1 MAKELTW
8 PEAIQQVLSA
18 SEDALHYVDITNRII
33 ELGLRTDLGAT
44 PSFTVSSAISTSLK
58 KKGENSPFIRVS
70 EGMYHLRSMNRAPIS
85 DASKS
90 RTAPISK
97 SEDEGHDIITSLGMF
112 WRRDA
117 VEWTSTPKLLG
128 MQRIGSLPVDFG
140 SQLGIYLLYD
150 GREIIYVGRS
160 SDRPLGIRLFEHTK
174 DRLATRWDRFSWFGL
189 KPVSESGELKP
200 IAASYSSQLII
211 PALEALLIEALEPR
225 QNRKRGDDL
234 SAVEYLQMEDPGI
247 ERRRKNA
254 ILQSLIERS

>member
-18 SEDALHYVDITNRII
+18 SEDALHYEDITNRII
-33 ELGLRTDLGAT
+33 ELGLRTNLGAT

-70 EGMYHLRSMNRAPIS
+70 EGMYHLRSLNRVSIAPTPKQS
-85 DASKS
+85 DSS
-90 RTAPISK
+90 FLGT
-97 SEDEGHDIITSLGMF
+97 EDESHDIITSLGMF

-117 VEWTSTPKLLG
+117 VDWGSNPKVLG
-128 MQRIGSLPVDFG
+128 MQRIGSTPVDFCN
-140 SQLGIYLLYD
+140 QLGIYLLYD
-150 GREIIYVGRS
+150 GREVIYVGRS

-211 PALEALLIEALEPR
+211 TALEALLIEALEPR

-234 SAVEYLQMEDPGI
+234 SAVEYIQMEDPNI